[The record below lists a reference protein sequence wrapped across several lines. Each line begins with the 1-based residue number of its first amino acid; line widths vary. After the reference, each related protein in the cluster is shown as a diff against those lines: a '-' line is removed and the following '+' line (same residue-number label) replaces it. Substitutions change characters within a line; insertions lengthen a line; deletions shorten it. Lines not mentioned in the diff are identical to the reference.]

1 MVLLEMEKVM
11 TDAIECLK
19 TLVKGCVGC
28 DEDCVSAVWWLRTM
42 TSPSGGVLT
51 LGLQVESVVSA
62 EYFSHKGDSR
72 VYIELSVNEIKR
84 YLSSSSSSNPAK

>member
-1 MVLLEMEKVM
+1 
-11 TDAIECLK
+11 
-19 TLVKGCVGC
+19 
-28 DEDCVSAVWWLRTM
+28 M

-51 LGLQVESVVSA
+51 LGLQVESVVSK